1 MLLTRWLERNRWRRV
16 GILLLVGHIDDL
28 VLGIGIAR
36 WWRRFRAYPIV
47 SFGLQLSGN
56 ILVSSS
62 CSTTV
67 MGHVT
72 PILTTH
78 DGIDLVLLNLDEA
91 RLLAMLGGV
100 GDRSGT
106 LPCGKRGEIRADM
119 VHWKLKIP
127 MGRSFAV
134 FQVAARW
141 GSSTSGERSHSIN
154 SVFTVSYSKCFR
166 DVQSSCTKMLTT
178 EYTCTRDTA
187 QHFVNIGN
195 CPSELTMRVMLLSQ
209 THSLP
214 NLH

>member
-1 MLLTRWLERNRWRRV
+1 MSVWVLLLTRWLERNRWWRV
-16 GILLLVGHIDDL
+16 GILLLVGHIDDF

-36 WWRRFRAYPIV
+36 RWRRCRAYPIV
-47 SFGLQLSGN
+47 GFSLQVSGN

-62 CSTTV
+62 CSTTL

-106 LPCGKRGEIRADM
+106 LPCGMGEIGVDM
-119 VHWKLKIP
+119 VHWKLKFPI
-127 MGRSFAV
+127 GRSIAI

-141 GSSTSGERSHSIN
+141 GSSTSGERSKSIN
-154 SVFTVSYSKCFR
+154 SVFTVSNSKCFR
-166 DVQSSCTKMLTT
+166 DLQSSCTKMLTT
-178 EYTCTRDTA
+178 EYTCTRDAA

-195 CPSELTMRVMLLSQ
+195 CPSELTNRVMLL
-209 THSLP
+209 P
-214 NLH
+214 